1 MDDDTKALQA
11 IFQKNTPILDN
22 KRLLIS
28 VKKQREKERLK
39 ARLELALG
47 LCVSTFIVYLLI
59 AESYSVI
66 LTIVLLGLAPIP
78 IGFSFWAFKA
88 RAKKSSWET
97 LDIEALI
104 EMKKQ
109 QAITKVHYWRVSG
122 IVISVLWSFLLIYF
136 LYSLL
141 SQQDHFIALIQIIV
155 QLPIL
160 VLVWLRFL
168 YLRGNLGREVSEI
181 KQIVD

>member
-1 MDDDTKALQA
+1 MDDDTKALQD

-28 VKKQREKERLK
+28 VKKQRDKERLK
-39 ARLELALG
+39 GWLELALG

-78 IGFSFWAFKA
+78 IGFSLWAFKA

-97 LDIEALI
+97 VDIAALI

-109 QAITKVHYWRVSG
+109 RAITTVHYWRVSG
-122 IVISVLWSFLLIYF
+122 IVVSVLWSFLLIYF

-141 SQQDHFIALIQIIV
+141 SQQDHFIALIQMIV

-168 YLRGNLGREVSEI
+168 YLRGNLGKDISEI
-181 KQIVD
+181 EQIVD